1 MQKEKKIFLPYAEF
15 ADEAQPDTQKYLVYF
30 VYTGL
35 FLLATLLLM
44 ANAQAQTVQVLH
56 WWTSTSEEKA
66 IASLSGR
73 MAQENIVWKNA
84 VIPSGSGIG
93 AGIVLKSRM
102 LAGDAPEV
110 AQLNGVIIS
119 EWADLGLLQELDPVA
134 SSGKWEKSL
143 FPTVWRLIQPKG
155 HPVAVPLG
163 IHRIN
168 TLFYNRKI
176 FAKFDL
182 SPPSNWDEF
191 DALAK
196 KLQQAGITPLAQ
208 SSEPWQ
214 LATLFETLVLSESDA
229 NFYRDAFV
237 KKNSQAFVDPR
248 FGRALSRLRSLK
260 KYMPAPL
267 TERTWIATIRML
279 ADGDAAMLVMGDW
292 AKGELNSWGIV
303 TDIGFSCAVVPN
315 TANYHLYDIDTLV
328 MLDKGATARS
338 AQEKIAQIAVSPA
351 VQTEYNQ
358 IKGSIPVLRN
368 PELNKMDSCSQ
379 TSWKIFSR
387 GSAVQVP
394 SLAHRMA
401 TDEISKDAIIAEIM
415 RFFSNDSLSVS
426 DTQKRLAAISR
437 TLPK

>member
-1 MQKEKKIFLPYAEF
+1 VQIEKKIFLPYAKF
-15 ADEAQPDTQKYLVYF
+15 ASNTKPEKKNNALAIGIFLALVL
-30 VYTGL
+30 L
-35 FLLATLLLM
+35 FL

-56 WWTSTSEEKA
+56 WWTSASEEKA
-66 IASLSGR
+66 IAVLSGR
-73 MAQENIVWKNA
+73 LAQENIVWKNA

-93 AGIVLKSRM
+93 AGIVLKSRL

-110 AQLNGVIIS
+110 AQLNGVMIS
-119 EWADLGLLQELDPVA
+119 EWAELGLLQELDA
-134 SSGKWEKSL
+134 TATTGKWEKL
-143 FPTVWRLIQPKG
+143 LYPTVWKLIQPNG

-176 FAKFDL
+176 FSKYDL
-182 SPPSNWDEF
+182 SPPANWDEF
-191 DALAK
+191 EVVAK
-196 KLQQAGITPLAQ
+196 KLQQVGITPLAQ
-208 SSEPWQ
+208 SSESWQ

-237 KKNSQAFVDPR
+237 KKNPQAFVDPR

-260 KYMPAPL
+260 KYMPNPL
-267 TERTWIATIRML
+267 TERTWMASTHML
-279 ADGDAAMLVMGDW
+279 ADGEAAMLVMGDW
-292 AKGELNSWGIV
+292 AKGELNSMGMV
-303 TDIGFSCAVVPN
+303 TDTGFSCTTVPN

-328 MLDKGATARS
+328 MLNKGSIARQS
-338 AQEKIAQIAVSPA
+338 QEKVAQIAVQPA
-351 VQTEYNQ
+351 LQSEYNQ

-368 PELNKMDSCSQ
+368 PDLSKMDSCAQ
-379 TSWKIFSR
+379 ASWKIFSR
-387 GSAVQVP
+387 GAASQVP

-401 TDEISKDAIIAEIM
+401 TDEISKEAIVAEIIH
-415 RFFSNDSLSVS
+415 FFTNDNVAVG